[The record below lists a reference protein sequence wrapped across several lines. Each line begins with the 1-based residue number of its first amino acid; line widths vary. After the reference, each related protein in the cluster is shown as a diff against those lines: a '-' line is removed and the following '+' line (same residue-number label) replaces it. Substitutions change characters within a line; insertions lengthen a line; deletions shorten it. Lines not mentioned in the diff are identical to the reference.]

1 MNISDIRQFYAEEI
15 RAVANIRSEALIKA
29 FAMVPREAFLGAG
42 PWQIASP
49 DIVTGLVN
57 YRTTEDADP
66 RHLYHNVLVAIDPSR
81 NLNNG
86 QPGTLALFIDSLEL
100 KEGER
105 VLHVGCGVGYYT
117 AIIAEVVGPGGHVTA
132 VEVDGDLAERARNNL
147 AYLSQV
153 RVLHSNGAA
162 YTPGATDAIFIN
174 AGATHPQ
181 SAWLDGLAVGG
192 RLLFPLTFSK
202 EPAES
207 GAGFML
213 KVTRESEGQQY
224 AAQFVSP
231 VSIYPCIGARDEQ
244 MNTKLRE
251 SFMRGNWAAVK
262 LLRRDTHEPSN
273 TCWFHGSDFC
283 LSALPPP
290 E

>member
-1 MNISDIRQFYAEEI
+1 MSINDIRQFYAEEI
-15 RAVANIRSEALIKA
+15 RAVANIQSAALIEA
-29 FAMVPREAFLGAG
+29 FAKVRREDFLGAG

-49 DIVTGLVN
+49 DMVTGLVN
-57 YRTTEDADP
+57 YRATETADP

-86 QPGTLALFIDSLEL
+86 QPGTLAFFIDNLEL
-100 KEGER
+100 KEGDR

-117 AIIAEVVGPGGHVTA
+117 AIIAEVVGPGGQVTA
-132 VEVDGDLAERARNNL
+132 VEVDGDLAARARKNL

-153 RVLHSNGAA
+153 RVLHSDGAA
-162 YTPGATDAIFIN
+162 YASGATDAIFIN

-202 EPAES
+202 EPTES

-213 KVTRESEGQQY
+213 KVKRDEGQEY
-224 AAQFVSP
+224 AARFVSP
-231 VSIYPCIGARDEQ
+231 VSIYPCIGARDEE

-251 SFMRGNWAAVK
+251 AFMRGTWATVK
-262 LLRRDTHEPSN
+262 LIRRDTHEPSN
-273 TCWFHGSDFC
+273 TCWLHGSDFC
-283 LSALPPP
+283 LSALPSPG
-290 E
+290 